1 MEKLRTEAQK
11 YGIEL
16 TARELERFNTLLEEL
31 LAGNKKM
38 NLTAIRTPAEIII
51 KHFLDSLVVTT
62 VIPAETKRLLDLGTG
77 AGFPG
82 LPIKILRENIK
93 VTLLDSVGKKI
104 NYLEETITKLGLGGI
119 EALNGRAEDLG
130 QQKNYREHYD
140 IVTARAVALLPVLC
154 ELALPLVKIG
164 GLFIAQKTVRAEE
177 IASAENAILEL
188 GGKIQEIKKYTLP
201 GTEERALIIIKKVS
215 DTPDNFPRV
224 YNLLTK
230 NPL

>member
-1 MEKLRTEAQK
+1 
-11 YGIEL
+11 
-16 TARELERFNTLLEEL
+16 
-31 LAGNKKM
+31 
-38 NLTAIRTPAEIII
+38 
-51 KHFLDSLVVTT
+51 
-62 VIPAETKRLLDLGTG
+62 
-77 AGFPG
+77 
-82 LPIKILRENIK
+82 
-93 VTLLDSVGKKI
+93 VGKKI